1 MSISDKFLRLR
12 DTIGGTE
19 TAKPDN
25 AATAATRPDKTA
37 NQGPTGKRP
46 KPKHAANSR

>member
-1 MSISDKFLRLR
+1 MSISDKFMRLR

-19 TAKPDN
+19 TAKPD
-25 AATAATRPDKTA
+25 ATAVRPDKTA